1 MPYAICPGCDDE
13 LYVRGE
19 PRLGQKVLCRE
30 CDETLQV
37 VSVDPLEVDW
47 AYDEEDDRDE

>member
-47 AYDEEDDRDE
+47 AYEDEEDDR